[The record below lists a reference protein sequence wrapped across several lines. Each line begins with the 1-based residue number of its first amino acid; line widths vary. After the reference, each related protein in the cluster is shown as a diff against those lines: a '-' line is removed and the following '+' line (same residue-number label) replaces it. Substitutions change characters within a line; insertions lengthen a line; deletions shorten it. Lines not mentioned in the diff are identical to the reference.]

1 MEWVFLEVF
10 IALAIGI
17 AIVWWTMAPN
27 QKRDAATKKRDAAR
41 KNTDPERT
49 EKR

>member
-17 AIVWWTMAPN
+17 AIVWWTIAPN
-27 QKRDAATKKRDAAR
+27 KKRGAATKKRDAAR
-41 KNTDPERT
+41 KNVDPKEA
-49 EKR
+49 EKG

>member
-1 MEWVFLEVF
+1 MEWIFLEVL

-27 QKRDAATKKRDAAR
+27 KKHDAATGTRDAATEK
-41 KNTDPERT
+41 TDPEKA
-49 EKR
+49 EKS